1 MSEPLSSQE
10 PRWRRLPEE
19 RPGQILSAALAVFGE
34 RGLAASR
41 LEDIAKRAGLS
52 KGTIYLY
59 FPNKEELF
67 REVVRHTVIS
77 QLEEGERMVSENG
90 ENATSATTTLTEFM
104 HRYWTFIRSA
114 QFAPIF
120 RLIHAEIH
128 NFPDL
133 ARFYGEEVVA
143 RGHRLISAII
153 ARGVESGEFR
163 DIDPAVAARMLSAHF
178 VMHGLWCTHREC
190 FTSVAK
196 KSDEQVLDELM
207 QFYLYAIRPCDAN
220 QRACGTVTP

>member
-1 MSEPLSSQE
+1 MTLSPSSQE

-19 RPGQILSAALAVFGE
+19 RPQQIIDAALAIFGE
-34 RGLAASR
+34 RGLAAAR

-67 REVVRHTVIS
+67 REMVRDTVVS
-77 QLEEGERMVSENG
+77 QLELGEEAVHSMTG
-90 ENATSATTTLTEFM
+90 SATDPLIRLM
-104 HRYWTFIRSA
+104 RQKWTFIRSS
-114 QFAPIF
+114 QFAPLF

-133 ARFYGEEVVA
+133 ARFYAEEVVT
-143 RGHRLISAII
+143 RGQRLIAGII
-153 ARGVESGEFR
+153 SRGIETGEFR
-163 DIDPAVAARMLSAHF
+163 AVDPFVAARMLTAPF

-190 FTSVAK
+190 FASVAK
-196 KSDEQVLDELM
+196 KTDEQVLEELM
-207 QFYLYAIRPCDAN
+207 HFYLYAIQPRDRDS
-220 QRACGTVTP
+220 RAQAPVTQ